1 MRNGWRQCDLI
12 LRTNYQRR
20 ITLVFEQSDWLSNIF
35 QPIGML
41 KSVLHKIIII
51 FIDSFPD
58 F

>member
-35 QPIGML
+35 QQIGML